1 MTYLGPEAVSYSTDL
16 CDSVLLLQCLD
27 AVHHDR
33 VNESLGVR
41 VLAVG
46 PLLEPLHEVESLRAV
61 EGDGIAIEHVEKQRQ
76 ITIGGKLVGDE
87 LAVLPNA
94 DDVRDEQDAD
104 ALVRLVGGRG
114 CEVGVVLVGDADQ
127 LAGGCATE
135 DTLLA
140 MMLQASVLD
149 VGRPILMLDADS
161 AASCGGVGGH
171 DGVWWRRAGWTDST
185 KC

>member
-1 MTYLGPEAVSYSTDL
+1 MTYLGPEAVSYSTNL

-33 VNESLGVR
+33 VNSSLGMR

-46 PLLEPLHEVESLRAV
+46 ALLEPLHEIEFLRAV
-61 EGDGIAIEHVEKQRQ
+61 EGDGIAIEHVEEQGQ
-76 ITIGGKLVGDE
+76 IAIGGKLIGDE

-94 DDVRDEQDAD
+94 NDVRDEQDAD

-114 CEVGVVLVGDADQ
+114 CEVRVVLVGDADQ
-127 LAGGCATE
+127 LAGGRATE
-135 DTLLA
+135 DTRLA
-140 MMLQASVLD
+140 TGLKASLLD

-161 AASCGGVGGH
+161 AASCGGIGGH
-171 DGVWWRRAGWTDST
+171 GGV
-185 KC
+185 